1 MKNILS
7 NIWTKR
13 GLALV
18 GALYAAGVCR
28 LAYLSIFYDIHVK
41 SRLSLCMMLVAV
53 SLIALT
59 SMLLSRKQVLTK
71 MLVECEYIDTYK
83 ATKLNPVSITPE
95 LEDEIRAGNDLA
107 ALPAF
112 NCFR

>member
-41 SRLSLCMMLVAV
+41 SKKPFV
-53 SLIALT
+53 T
-59 SMLLSRKQVLTK
+59 NK
-71 MLVECEYIDTYK
+71 
-83 ATKLNPVSITPE
+83 
-95 LEDEIRAGNDLA
+95 
-107 ALPAF
+107 
-112 NCFR
+112 